1 MAVEVG
7 IDPALIDRAARL
19 IPRRRA
25 ESLFERLIGG
35 PIKHRNE
42 AQLPTRLTEARS
54 THLLSAVRAHVE
66 KQGEG
71 QADAAGM
78 SWYSEPDGSRI
89 SVTAH
94 AEGDGTRVRVAVD
107 RRLAF
112 GTLAFLTQFVIV
124 MSIWIG
130 IGSVDSYLDAL
141 ALFGIPLVGGLA
153 IARALWASSTRAI
166 QERASAL
173 LDTLGQSLTDTDVES
188 GEHLAGGDVDRSA

>member
-19 IPRRRA
+19 IPRHRA

-54 THLLSAVRAHVE
+54 THLLSAVRAHVD

-71 QADAAGM
+71 QADAAG
-78 SWYSEPDGSRI
+78 SEPDGSRI

-130 IGSVDSYLDAL
+130 IESVDSYLDAL